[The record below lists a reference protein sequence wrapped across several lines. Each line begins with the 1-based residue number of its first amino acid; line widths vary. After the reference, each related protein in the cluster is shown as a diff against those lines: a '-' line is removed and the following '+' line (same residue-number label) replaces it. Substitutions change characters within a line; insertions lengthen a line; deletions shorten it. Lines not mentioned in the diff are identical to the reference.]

1 MKRKNFT
8 SITLIALIFTTTFL
22 SKLNAQIGQTI
33 YVDGSHIMGP
43 CSDTLWLKGVNY
55 APYNW
60 GYSPAELN
68 INEVAQT
75 GANCI
80 RLPWYYNPVGASP
93 IATYGDLVKLDSA
106 LSKSIA
112 NDLIPIVELHDLTC
126 QNDTSALLNMGNWF
140 IQPAVLTLIDKYKHS
155 IIINIANEALYVNW
169 TGNPAQAQNRFVN
182 TYTAIVNT
190 IRTAGVT
197 VPIMIDGPDCGT
209 NLDVLSTVGPTLQ
222 LNDPVNNLIFSAHAY
237 WYAYA
242 NNDSATMQGKIN
254 TAIQSGIPFVFGEIA
269 NLQDDVTMCQ
279 YTLNYQPLLNICA
292 AQKIGWI
299 AWSWDHDGCSARQMS
314 TAGAFSSLTPYGN
327 DLVNNTVYGM
337 LSNPWPKSE
346 FLVNGAC
353 GTSSINENNV
363 EQINIYPNPNSGSFY
378 VQTNHVIISTE
389 CFDVMGKQYIVNTIS
404 KNSFEIQNAN
414 TGVYYIKQQF
424 SNGTYAIQKIII
436 E

>member
-1 MKRKNFT
+1 MKRK
-8 SITLIALIFTTTFL
+8 IFTPFVTIAIVLSSTFL
-22 SKLNAQIGQTI
+22 GRITAQIGQTI

-68 INEVAQT
+68 ISEVAQT

-80 RLPWYYNPVGASP
+80 RLPWYYNPSGASP
-93 IATYGDLVKLDSA
+93 IAIYGDLVKLDSA

-126 QNDTSALLNMGNWF
+126 QNDTSTLLAMGNWF
-140 IQPAVLTLIDKYKHS
+140 IQPAVITLIDKYKHS

-169 TGNPAQAQNRFVN
+169 AGNPSLAQTRFVN

-209 NLDVLSTVGPTLQ
+209 NLDVLSTVGPMLQ

-292 AQKIGWI
+292 AEKIGWI
-299 AWSWDHDGCSARQMS
+299 AWSWDHDGCAARQMS
-314 TAGAFSSLTPYGN
+314 TAGAFSSLTAYGN
-327 DLVNNTVYGM
+327 DLVNNPVYGM
-337 LSNPWPKSE
+337 LSNPWPRSE

-353 GTSSINENNV
+353 GTSYINENSMV
-363 EQINIYPNPNSGSFY
+363 HTSIYPNPNNGDFY
-378 VQTNHVIISTE
+378 VQTDQVIISTD
-389 CFDVMGKQYIVNTIS
+389 CFDLMGKQYIVKCIDQ
-404 KNSFEIQNAN
+404 KHFQIQNAN
-414 TGVYYIKQQF
+414 TGMYYIQQKF
-424 SNGTYAIQKIII
+424 ANGNQTIQKILV